1 MAIEILSAVPD
12 EFFAGD
18 TVKIRL
24 SSRDYPSPTWTYKL
38 ALQGPE
44 AFTITADPDGEAHL
58 FTIASATTSS
68 KTGGVYGWTLIAESG
83 GERATIDAGSTWMK
97 PDPTV
102 TVTSWAKTC
111 LTLLRAH
118 ISGRL
123 PSGLT
128 SHTINGT
135 SINKMSLPEA
145 VKLEQYY
152 SARVAAEDAAKVG
165 VHNDS
170 RTIQIYFGR

>member
-1 MAIEILSAVPD
+1 MAIETLTAFPD

-18 TVKIRL
+18 TVKVIV
-24 SSRDYPSPTWTYKL
+24 SGSDYPAPTWTYKL
-38 ALQGPE
+38 AFQGPE
-44 AFTITADPDGEAHL
+44 AFTVTATADGEDHL
-58 FTIASATTSS
+58 FTLASATTST
-68 KTGGVYGWTLIAESG
+68 KTGGVYGWTMIAESE
-83 GERATIDAGSTWMK
+83 GERATIDSGTTWMK

-102 TVTSWAKTC
+102 SVTTWAKQC

-135 SINKMSLPEA
+135 SISKMSLPEA
-145 VKLEQYY
+145 VKLEAHYA
-152 SARVAAEDAAKVG
+152 ARVAAEDAAKAPG
-165 VHNDS
+165 NDS
-170 RTIQIYFGR
+170 GVIRIYFDR